1 MQITFVGANHTVT
14 GSKYLIEINGKS
26 ILLECGM
33 HQGKRKE
40 SEHRNNCFPFDL
52 TDLDAVVLSHAHIDH
67 SGNLPNLVKQGYQG
81 PIFCTHATKDLC
93 GYMLTDSGRIQERNV
108 EYINKRREKR
118 GEEPIEPTYNEADA
132 EKALSFFQGRD
143 YYKEFDVVDGVTC
156 TFYDAGHIL
165 GSALVFLNLHDF
177 ETDEKVSFL
186 FTGDLGRPHLPI
198 LRDPDKDRLPEVN
211 ILMTESTYG
220 NKFHESIVEAQD
232 KLAEIINDTAAKGG
246 KVIIPAFS
254 LGRTQEI
261 MYELQQL
268 VDGKR
273 IPAMPVFLDSPLA
286 VNVTQVFREHPE
298 CYDEEAKKLLENND
312 RDILGFDNFKQT
324 ASVEESKA
332 LNNFNGPCIII
343 SASGMCEHGRIV
355 HHLKN
360 NIEDPRNTVMI
371 VGYQA
376 HYTLGRKLVEGEKE
390 VKIFDKMY
398 KVRARI
404 EAMNYFSAHADRSDL
419 IDFATSLKG
428 LKRTFIVHGDTERSF
443 ALKESFESNEMTHV
457 VVPSWGEVYDL
468 SLKDP
473 EDDETP
479 ELRIACDG
487 DVIYDKEGKIA
498 PADPERLGGKGIP
511 DDEGHNIFE
520 SEEFKNK
527 GQKGKKKDEKRKPEF
542 KDGKREIVQS
552 VGLDKASKA
561 KEEAEGKEGKYPK
574 GKYDNSSEETV
585 GFDSGG
591 FDT

>member
-26 ILLECGM
+26 LLLECGM

-40 SEHRNNCFPFDL
+40 SEHRNNCFPFDI
-52 TDLDAVVLSHAHIDH
+52 DGLDAVILSHAHIDH

-93 GYMLTDSGRIQERNV
+93 QYMLTDSGRIQERNV
-108 EYINKRREKR
+108 EYLNKRREKR
-118 GEEPIEPTYNEADA
+118 GEEPVEPIYDEQDA
-132 EKALSFFQGRD
+132 INALSFFKGKD
-143 YYKEFDVVDGVTC
+143 YYKEFEVFEGVTC

-165 GSALVFLNLHDF
+165 GSALVHLTLHDS
-177 ETDEKVSFL
+177 ETGETVKFL

-198 LRDPDKDRLPEVN
+198 LRDPDIARVPETD
-211 ILMTESTYG
+211 ILMIESTYG

-261 MYELQQL
+261 MYELHQL
-268 VDGKR
+268 VDKEK
-273 IPAMPVFLDSPLA
+273 IPAIPVFLDSPLA
-286 VNVTQVFREHPE
+286 VNVTEVFRRHPE
-298 CYDEEAKKLLENND
+298 CYDEEVKKLLEGD
-312 RDILGFDNFKQT
+312 DHDILGFDNFKQT
-324 ASVEESKA
+324 ESVDESKA

-343 SASGMCEHGRIV
+343 SSSGMCEHGRIL

-376 HYTLGRKLVEGEKE
+376 EYTLGRKLVRGETD

-398 KVRARI
+398 QVKARI
-404 EAMNYFSAHADRSDL
+404 EPMNYFSAHADRSDL
-419 IDFATSLKG
+419 LSFATGLKG
-428 LKRTFIVHGDTERSF
+428 VKRTFVVHGDTERST
-443 ALKESFESNEMTHV
+443 ALKEALESNDMTNV
-457 VVPSWGEVYDL
+457 VVPSWGEVYNLSILQVDDYNEPDL
-468 SLKDP
+468 
-473 EDDETP
+473 
-479 ELRIACDG
+479 RVACGG
-487 DVIYDKEGKIA
+487 DIIYDEDGELA
-498 PADPERLGGKGIP
+498 SADESRLGGPGIP
-511 DDEGHNIFE
+511 DNEGHNIFE
-520 SEEFKNK
+520 KPEFQKNNRSK
-527 GQKGKKKDEKRKPEF
+527 RKEAKKKKAEF
-542 KDGKREIVQS
+542 KDGKRETVHS
-552 VGLDKASKA
+552 VGLK
-561 KEEAEGKEGKYPK
+561 KEVEENDFKKYPK
-574 GKYDNSSEETV
+574 GKYDNSSDKTS